1 MKSIINVGWLIA
13 SNWIRANR
21 LWLVI
26 GAFAVSVGGTAY
38 FVNQYKEG
46 QAAQRELKAERLYLE
61 EYKRQQDAYNQKLK
75 ELTEAAL
82 KRQQELAAINTAN
95 EKRYHEA
102 NRRADAIRRKY
113 DRLVA
118 DGFRLRD
125 PKAPATNEGT
135 RSAQGSSS
143 TTTDSSNRSTSG
155 GELSREATQ
164 FLLNFANDAD
174 RVVEQLKA
182 AQDYAKQLHGL
193 CSKQ

>member
-21 LWLVI
+21 LWLII
-26 GAFAVSVGGTAY
+26 GAFIASVGGTAY

-46 QAAQRELKAERLYLE
+46 LAAQRELKAERLYLE

-75 ELTEAAL
+75 ELTGAAL

-135 RSAQGSSS
+135 RSTQGSSP
-143 TTTDSSNRSTSG
+143 TTPNGSNRSTSG

>member
-13 SNWIRANR
+13 SNWVRANR
-21 LWLVI
+21 LWLII
-26 GAFAVSVGGTAY
+26 GAIIASVGGTAY
-38 FVNQYKEG
+38 FMNQYKEG
-46 QAAQRELKAERLYLE
+46 QAALRELKAERLYLE

-102 NRRADAIRRKY
+102 NKRAEAIRRKY

-125 PKAPATNEGT
+125 PEAPTTNEGT
-135 RSAQGSSS
+135 RSTQGSSS
-143 TTTDSSNRSTSG
+143 TATDSSNRSTSG

-182 AQDYAKQLHGL
+182 AQDYAKQLHSL

>member
-1 MKSIINVGWLIA
+1 MRNFITFLVPLVT
-13 SNWIRANR
+13 NWFRVNR
-21 LWLVI
+21 LWVAGGILL
-26 GAFAVSVGGTAY
+26 ASVGGTAY

-61 EYKRQQDAYNQKLK
+61 EYKKQQTAYNQKLK

-82 KRQQELAAINTAN
+82 KRQQELAAINTRI
-95 EKRYHEA
+95 EKRYHDA
-102 NRRADAIRRKY
+102 NKRADAIRRKY

-125 PKAPATNEGT
+125 PKATSTDPATRTTEG
-135 RSAQGSSS
+135 SASKPADG
-143 TTTDSSNRSTSG
+143 SNRETSG

-164 FLLNFANDAD
+164 FLLDFANDAD

-182 AQDYAKQLHGL
+182 AQDYAKQLHQL
-193 CSKQ
+193 CSKP

>member
-21 LWLVI
+21 LWLII
-26 GAFAVSVGGTAY
+26 GAFIASVGGTAY

-125 PKAPATNEGT
+125 PKATTSNEGT
-135 RSAQGSSS
+135 RSTQGCSS

>member
-1 MKSIINVGWLIA
+1 MRNFITFLVPLVT
-13 SNWIRANR
+13 NWFRVNR
-21 LWLVI
+21 LWVAGGILI
-26 GAFAVSVGGTAY
+26 ASVGGTAY

-102 NRRADAIRRKY
+102 NKRAEAIRRKY

-125 PKAPATNEGT
+125 PKAPSTNEGT
-135 RSAQGSSS
+135 RSTQGSSP
-143 TTTDSSNRSTSG
+143 TTPNSSNRSTSG

-193 CSKQ
+193 CSKP

>member
-26 GAFAVSVGGTAY
+26 GAFVASVGGTAY
-38 FVNQYKEG
+38 FVNQFKEG

-102 NRRADAIRRKY
+102 NKRAEAIRRKY

-125 PKAPATNEGT
+125 PKAPTTNEGT

-143 TTTDSSNRSTSG
+143 STTDSSNRSTSG

-193 CSKQ
+193 CSKP

>member
-21 LWLVI
+21 LWLII
-26 GAFAVSVGGTAY
+26 GAFVASVGGVAY

-125 PKAPATNEGT
+125 PKAQSTNEGT
-135 RSAQGSSS
+135 RSTQGSSS

>member
-21 LWLVI
+21 IWLII
-26 GAFAVSVGGTAY
+26 GVFIASVGGTAY

-46 QAAQRELKAERLYLE
+46 QAARRELKAERLYLE

-125 PKAPATNEGT
+125 PKATTSNEGT
-135 RSAQGSSS
+135 RSTQGSSS
-143 TTTDSSNRSTSG
+143 TTTNSSNRSTSG

>member
-26 GAFAVSVGGTAY
+26 GALAASVGGTTY

-61 EYKRQQDAYNQKLK
+61 EYKRQQDTFNQKLK

-102 NRRADAIRRKY
+102 NKRAEAIRRKY
-113 DRLVA
+113 DRLIA

-125 PKAPATNEGT
+125 PKATATNEGT
-135 RSAQGSSS
+135 RSTQGSSS
-143 TTTDSSNRSTSG
+143 TATNSSNRGASG

-193 CSKQ
+193 CSKP

>member
-13 SNWIRANR
+13 SNWFRANR

-26 GAFAVSVGGTAY
+26 GAFVASVGGTAY

-46 QAAQRELKAERLYLE
+46 QAAQRELKAERLHLE

-82 KRQQELAAINTAN
+82 KRQQELSAINTAN

-102 NRRADAIRRKY
+102 NKRAEAIRRKY

-118 DGFRLRD
+118 NGFRLRD
-125 PKAPATNEGT
+125 PKAPTTNEGT
-135 RSAQGSSS
+135 RSTQGSSS
-143 TTTDSSNRSTSG
+143 TTPNSSNRSTSG

-193 CSKQ
+193 CSKP

>member
-26 GAFAVSVGGTAY
+26 GAFVASVGGTAY

-102 NRRADAIRRKY
+102 NKRAEAIRRKY

>member
-21 LWLVI
+21 LWLAL
-26 GAFAVSVGGTAY
+26 GAFVVSVGGTAY

-102 NRRADAIRRKY
+102 NKRAEAIRRKY

-125 PKAPATNEGT
+125 PKTPATNEGT
-135 RSAQGSSS
+135 RSTQGSSS
-143 TTTDSSNRSTSG
+143 TTTNGSNRSTSG

-193 CSKQ
+193 CSKP

>member
-26 GAFAVSVGGTAY
+26 GAFVASVGGTAY
-38 FVNQYKEG
+38 LVNQYKEG
-46 QAAQRELKAERLYLE
+46 QAAQRELKAERMYLE

-82 KRQQELAAINTAN
+82 KRQQELAAVNTAN

-102 NRRADAIRRKY
+102 NKRAEAIRRKY

-143 TTTDSSNRSTSG
+143 TTPNSSNRSTSG

-182 AQDYAKQLHGL
+182 AQDYAKQLHSL
-193 CSKQ
+193 CSKP

>member
-21 LWLVI
+21 LWLII
-26 GAFAVSVGGTAY
+26 GAVIASVGGTAY
-38 FVNQYKEG
+38 LVNQYKEG

-125 PKAPATNEGT
+125 PKATTSNEGT
-135 RSAQGSSS
+135 RSTQGSSS

>member
-26 GAFAVSVGGTAY
+26 GAFVASVGGTAY

-102 NRRADAIRRKY
+102 NKRAEAIRRKY

-135 RSAQGSSS
+135 RSTQGSSA
-143 TTTDSSNRSTSG
+143 TTTDGSNRSTRG

-182 AQDYAKQLHGL
+182 AQDYAKQLNGL
-193 CSKQ
+193 CSKP

>member
-21 LWLVI
+21 LWLTI
-26 GAFAVSVGGTAY
+26 GALAVSVGGTAY
-38 FVNQYKEG
+38 IVNQYKEG

-102 NRRADAIRRKY
+102 NKRAEAIRRKY

-125 PKAPATNEGT
+125 PKTTATNEGT
-135 RSAQGSSS
+135 RSTQGSSS
-143 TTTDSSNRSTSG
+143 TATNSSNRSASG

-193 CSKQ
+193 CSKP

>member
-13 SNWIRANR
+13 SNWIRVNR
-21 LWLVI
+21 LWLII
-26 GAFAVSVGGTAY
+26 GAFIASVGGTAY

-46 QAAQRELKAERLYLE
+46 RAAQRELKAERLYLE

-75 ELTEAAL
+75 EITEAAL

-135 RSAQGSSS
+135 RSPQGSSP
-143 TTTDSSNRSTSG
+143 TTTDRSNRSTSG

-182 AQDYAKQLHGL
+182 AQEYAKQLHGL
-193 CSKQ
+193 CSKP

>member
-26 GAFAVSVGGTAY
+26 GALAASVGGTAY

-102 NRRADAIRRKY
+102 NKRAEAIRRKY

-125 PKAPATNEGT
+125 PKATATNEGT
-135 RSAQGSSS
+135 RSTQDSSS
-143 TTTDSSNRSTSG
+143 TTPNSSNRSTSG

-193 CSKQ
+193 CSKP

>member
-21 LWLVI
+21 LWLII
-26 GAFAVSVGGTAY
+26 GAFFASVGGAAY
-38 FVNQYKEG
+38 FVNQYKDG

-125 PKAPATNEGT
+125 PKAPSTNEGT
-135 RSAQGSSS
+135 RSTQGSSP

>member
-21 LWLVI
+21 LWLII
-26 GAFAVSVGGTAY
+26 GAVVASVGGTAY

-143 TTTDSSNRSTSG
+143 TTADSSNRSTSG

-182 AQDYAKQLHGL
+182 AQDYAKQLHSL

>member
-1 MKSIINVGWLIA
+1 MKSIINIGWLIA

-21 LWLVI
+21 LWLII
-26 GAFAVSVGGTAY
+26 GASITSVAGTAY

-143 TTTDSSNRSTSG
+143 TTPNGSYRSASG

-193 CSKQ
+193 CSKP

>member
-26 GAFAVSVGGTAY
+26 GAFVASVGGTAY

-102 NRRADAIRRKY
+102 NKRAEAIRRKY

-135 RSAQGSSS
+135 RSTKGSSS
-143 TTTDSSNRSTSG
+143 TTPNSSNRSTSG

-193 CSKQ
+193 CSKP

>member
-21 LWLVI
+21 LWLIV
-26 GAFAVSVGGTAY
+26 GAFITSVGGTAY

-46 QAAQRELKAERLYLE
+46 RAAQRELKAERLYLE

-143 TTTDSSNRSTSG
+143 TTTDSGNRSTSG

-193 CSKQ
+193 CSKP

>member
-26 GAFAVSVGGTAY
+26 GAFVASVGGTAY

-143 TTTDSSNRSTSG
+143 TTTNGSIRSTSG

-182 AQDYAKQLHGL
+182 AQEYAKQLHGL
-193 CSKQ
+193 CSKP

>member
-1 MKSIINVGWLIA
+1 MKSIINVGWMIA
-13 SNWIRANR
+13 SNWVRANR
-21 LWLVI
+21 IWLFV
-26 GAFAVSVGGTAY
+26 GAFIASVGSTAY

-46 QAAQRELKAERLYLE
+46 QAAQRELKAERRYLE

-95 EKRYHEA
+95 EKRYHDA
-102 NRRADAIRRKY
+102 NKRAEAIRRKY

-125 PKAPATNEGT
+125 PKATATNEGT

-143 TTTDSSNRSTSG
+143 TTTDSGNRSTSG

>member
-26 GAFAVSVGGTAY
+26 GALAASVGGTAY

-61 EYKRQQDAYNQKLK
+61 EYKRQQDAFNQKLK

-102 NRRADAIRRKY
+102 NKRAEAIRRKY

-125 PKAPATNEGT
+125 PKATATNEGT
-135 RSAQGSSS
+135 RSTQGSSS
-143 TTTDSSNRSTSG
+143 TATNSSNRSTSG

-193 CSKQ
+193 CSKP

>member
-13 SNWIRANR
+13 SNWFRANR
-21 LWLVI
+21 LWLAI
-26 GAFAVSVGGTAY
+26 GAFVASVGVTAY
-38 FVNQYKEG
+38 IVNQYKEG

-102 NRRADAIRRKY
+102 NKRAEAIRRKY

-125 PKAPATNEGT
+125 PKATATNEGT
-135 RSAQGSSS
+135 RSTQGSSS
-143 TTTDSSNRSTSG
+143 TAPNSSNRSTSG

-193 CSKQ
+193 CSKP

>member
-21 LWLVI
+21 LWLIV
-26 GAFAVSVGGTAY
+26 GAFIASVGGTAY

-125 PKAPATNEGT
+125 PKATTPNEGT
-135 RSAQGSSS
+135 RSTQGSSS

-182 AQDYAKQLHGL
+182 AQDYAKQLHGI